1 MKPVVLRCVVCDA
14 KLVKNEHGV
23 NDHQCDPKQVSSK
36 QKRRRKRRRERDDY
50 SQRLGDGFLI
60 QGMGGED

>member
-1 MKPVVLRCVVCDA
+1 MKPASNRCVACDA
-14 KLVKNEHGV
+14 KLIANEHGV
-23 NDHQCDPKQVSSK
+23 NDHHCDLKQVSDK

-60 QGMGGED
+60 QGMGGD